1 MFDTEV
7 DLKSINKNDLL
18 SLYRN
23 TKDSQIDKNTYDL
36 LDSIAKNSNFNK
48 LMNITTS
55 LMNGFIPLSI
65 FNLPLS
71 DILQYN
77 VFENWRLGLGFVTN
91 DKLSER
97 FILDCSMGYG
107 LGDKNGNIVLQV

>member
-77 VFENWRLGLGFVTN
+77 VFEKDVYKRQ
-91 DKLSER
+91 
-97 FILDCSMGYG
+97 
-107 LGDKNGNIVLQV
+107 VLYFYQNYKIFANL